1 MDSKKKNILVAIT
14 GASGAIYAKQLLEK
28 LNDLKEKESLEISVI
43 YSKTGKEVAIHEIGY
58 DFVKELNL
66 KTYEDNNFYAPFASG
81 SSPADILVIAPCS
94 MGTLGRI
101 ANGFSDSLITRAAD
115 VVLKERKKLI
125 LLTRETPLNLIH
137 IKNMVLI
144 SLSGGIIFPA
154 SPSFYNKPTNIE
166 DLVNTVIF
174 RILDLMQIEITY
186 DRWGKSVK
194 SL

>member
-28 LNDLKEKESLEISVI
+28 LNALKEKENLEISVI

-137 IKNMVLI
+137 IKNMELI

-166 DLVNTVIF
+166 DLVNTVVF
-174 RILDLMQIEITY
+174 RILDLMQIEINY

-194 SL
+194 S

>member
-194 SL
+194 S

>member
-28 LNDLKEKESLEISVI
+28 LNALKEKENLEISVI

-137 IKNMVLI
+137 IKNMELI
-144 SLSGGIIFPA
+144 SLSGGIIVPA
-154 SPSFYNKPTNIE
+154 SPSFYNNPTNIE
-166 DLVNTVIF
+166 GLVNTVVF
-174 RILDLMQIEITY
+174 RILDLMQIEINY
-186 DRWGKSVK
+186 DRWDKSVK
-194 SL
+194 S

>member
-28 LNDLKEKESLEISVI
+28 LNALKEKENLEISVI

-137 IKNMVLI
+137 IKNMELI

>member
-28 LNDLKEKESLEISVI
+28 LNALKEKENLEISVI

-58 DFVKELNL
+58 DFVKELYL

-137 IKNMVLI
+137 IKNMELI

-166 DLVNTVIF
+166 DLVNTVVF
-174 RILDLMQIEITY
+174 RILDLMQIEINY

-194 SL
+194 S

>member
-137 IKNMVLI
+137 IKNMELI

>member
-28 LNDLKEKESLEISVI
+28 LNALKEKENLEISVI

-58 DFVKELNL
+58 DFVKDLNL

-137 IKNMVLI
+137 IKNMELI
-144 SLSGGIIFPA
+144 SLSGGIIVPA
-154 SPSFYNKPTNIE
+154 SPSFYNKPANIE
-166 DLVNTVIF
+166 DLVNTVVF
-174 RILDLMQIEITY
+174 RILDLMQIEINY

-194 SL
+194 S

>member
-137 IKNMVLI
+137 IKNMELI

-194 SL
+194 S

>member
-28 LNDLKEKESLEISVI
+28 LNALKEKENLEISVI

-58 DFVKELNL
+58 DFVKELYL

-137 IKNMVLI
+137 IKNMELI

-174 RILDLMQIEITY
+174 RILDLMQIEINY

-194 SL
+194 S

>member
-101 ANGFSDSLITRAAD
+101 ANGFFRQPNYQSCRCSF
-115 VVLKERKKLI
+115 KRKKKANFI
-125 LLTRETPLNLIH
+125 NSRN
-137 IKNMVLI
+137 
-144 SLSGGIIFPA
+144 
-154 SPSFYNKPTNIE
+154 SFKFNSYQKHGANKPKRRNYFSCIT
-166 DLVNTVIF
+166 F
-174 RILDLMQIEITY
+174 IL
-186 DRWGKSVK
+186 
-194 SL
+194 

>member
-28 LNDLKEKESLEISVI
+28 LNDLKEKESWEISVI

-137 IKNMVLI
+137 IKNMELI

>member
-28 LNDLKEKESLEISVI
+28 LNALKEKENLEISVI

-58 DFVKELNL
+58 DFVKELYL

-137 IKNMVLI
+137 IKNMELI
-144 SLSGGIIFPA
+144 SLSGGIIVPA

-166 DLVNTVIF
+166 DLVNTVVF
-174 RILDLMQIEITY
+174 RILDLMQIEINY

-194 SL
+194 S

>member
-1 MDSKKKNILVAIT
+1 MDSKKKNILVAIS
-14 GASGAIYAKQLLEK
+14 GASGAIFAKQLLEK

-137 IKNMVLI
+137 IKNMELI

>member
-28 LNDLKEKESLEISVI
+28 LNALKEKENLEISVI

-58 DFVKELNL
+58 DFVKELYL

-137 IKNMVLI
+137 IKNMELI

>member
-1 MDSKKKNILVAIT
+1 MDAKKKNILVAIT

-101 ANGFSDSLITRAAD
+101 ANGFSDSLITRATD

-137 IKNMVLI
+137 IKNMELI
-144 SLSGGIIFPA
+144 SLSGGIIVPA
-154 SPSFYNKPTNIE
+154 SPSFYNNPTNIE
-166 DLVNTVIF
+166 DLVNTVVF
-174 RILDLMQIEITY
+174 RILDLMQIEINY

-194 SL
+194 S

>member
-137 IKNMVLI
+137 IKNMELI
-144 SLSGGIIFPA
+144 SLSGGII
-154 SPSFYNKPTNIE
+154 
-166 DLVNTVIF
+166 
-174 RILDLMQIEITY
+174 
-186 DRWGKSVK
+186 
-194 SL
+194 

>member
-137 IKNMVLI
+137 IKNMELI

-194 SL
+194 SF

>member
-137 IKNMVLI
+137 IKNMELI

-174 RILDLMQIEITY
+174 RILDFMHIAITY

>member
-28 LNDLKEKESLEISVI
+28 LNALKEKENLEISVI

-58 DFVKELNL
+58 DFVKELYL

-137 IKNMVLI
+137 IKNMELI

-194 SL
+194 S

>member
-58 DFVKELNL
+58 DFVKDINL

-137 IKNMVLI
+137 IKNMELI

>member
-28 LNDLKEKESLEISVI
+28 LNDLKEKENLEISVI

-58 DFVKELNL
+58 DFVKDLNL

-101 ANGFSDSLITRAAD
+101 ANGFSDSLITRATD

-137 IKNMVLI
+137 IKNMELI
-144 SLSGGIIFPA
+144 SLSGGIIVPA
-154 SPSFYNKPTNIE
+154 SPSFYNNPTNIE
-166 DLVNTVIF
+166 DLVNTVVF
-174 RILDLMQIEITY
+174 RILDLMQIEINY

-194 SL
+194 S

>member
-28 LNDLKEKESLEISVI
+28 LNALKEKENLEISVI

-137 IKNMVLI
+137 IKNMELI

-166 DLVNTVIF
+166 DLV
-174 RILDLMQIEITY
+174 
-186 DRWGKSVK
+186 
-194 SL
+194 

>member
-137 IKNMVLI
+137 IKNMELI

-174 RILDLMQIEITY
+174 RILDLMQIEINY
-186 DRWGKSVK
+186 DRWDKSVK
-194 SL
+194 S

>member
-14 GASGAIYAKQLLEK
+14 GGSGAIYAKQLLEK

-137 IKNMVLI
+137 IKNMELI